1 MDLHVPTLFLVVIT
15 VSATLAGAIAAAA
28 YRRQHD
34 ELQAWALALLL
45 HAIAYV
51 LFSLRGKIGD
61 VASIVV
67 ANSLLAASLAL
78 FTEGILQFQQRHP
91 PRWLIWL
98 PVAAVA
104 VTLPFYLHDLRVRII
119 FCATV
124 YAAQSLMILVLLLQK
139 RQETVGRGQ
148 YFLVLGLSLFFAV
161 FVFRGIGTA
170 TGLVDMPLF
179 TASNLI
185 QSVTYLN
192 TLVCLPLMTLG
203 LVVMARERTED
214 ALHESNVF
222 VQAIVDS
229 IPSQIVVIDK
239 TGVITAVN
247 ATWRRFAVDNAPNP
261 GTPAVN
267 TGTGANYL
275 EQCRP
280 ATPTPQPVT
289 GPLSPYEGIKAVL
302 DGRLPTFSLEYD
314 CHSPTEQRWYM
325 MTVTPFGDRRKGAVI
340 VHNDITARKK
350 SENAQRETLNFL
362 QKVSAGVPGVIY
374 EFRLRP
380 DGSSHFPYISPRVE
394 IFGLTP
400 ELLAKD
406 SSPIFANAPPED
418 AQLVMHSIAQSAATL
433 SHWRAQ
439 FRMRQPAGGY
449 RWYEGQATPEKQPD
463 GSILWFGYFSD
474 IQLQKEAEERIRQM
488 ALQDVL
494 TGLPN
499 RALFDDRVQAAL
511 TAAQRDRTHLGLM
524 FIDLDQFKP
533 VNDCFGHRVGDMLL
547 KEVANRLRAA
557 VRESDTPARIGG
569 DEFVVLLRNILHADD
584 ALKVAEKIRVALCAP
599 FTVEGHALSIS
610 ASIGI
615 ALYPEH
621 GVEAVELARHA
632 DEAMYRSKEGGSNQV
647 SLYAPST

>member
-1 MDLHVPTLFLVVIT
+1 MDLHVPTLFLVIIT

-34 ELQAWALALLL
+34 ELRAWALALVL

-61 VASIVV
+61 VASIVA

-78 FTEGILQFQQRHP
+78 FAEGLFKFQHRRP

-119 FCATV
+119 FCASI
-124 YAAQSLMILVLLLQK
+124 YAAQSLLILVVLLQK
-139 RQETVGRGQ
+139 RRETVGRGQ
-148 YFLVLGLSLFFAV
+148 YFLALGLVLFLTV
-161 FVFRGIGTA
+161 FVFRSIGTA
-170 TGLVDMPLF
+170 TGMAEMLVF
-179 TASNLI
+179 TASNFI

-192 TLVCLPLMTLG
+192 TLVCIPLMTLG
-203 LVVMARERTED
+203 LVVMARERIED
-214 ALHESNVF
+214 ALHESNGF
-222 VQAIVDS
+222 VQSIVDS
-229 IPSQIVVIDK
+229 IPAQIVVIDK
-239 TGVITAVN
+239 TGAITAVN
-247 ATWRRFAVDNAPNP
+247 ETWRRFSVDNAPLP

-267 TGTGANYL
+267 TGLGANYL

-280 ATPTPQPVT
+280 TTPSPATSAL
-289 GPLSPYEGIKAVL
+289 GPYDGIKAVL

-325 MTVTPFGDRRKGAVI
+325 MTVTPFGDRRRGAVI

-400 ELLAKD
+400 ESLAKD
-406 SSPIFANAPPED
+406 SSPIFANAPAED
-418 AQLVMHSIAQSAATL
+418 AQMVMRSIADSAATL

-439 FRMRQPAGGY
+439 FRMRQPTGDY

-474 IQLQKEAEERIRQM
+474 IQLQKEAEERIRLM

-499 RALFDDRVQAAL
+499 RALFDDRVHAAL
-511 TAAQRDRTHLGLM
+511 AAAQRDQTQLGLM

-533 VNDCFGHRVGDMLL
+533 VNDRFGHRVGDLLL
-547 KEVANRLRAA
+547 KEVANRIRAA

-569 DEFVVLLRNILHADD
+569 DEFVVLLRNIVQADD
-584 ALKVAEKIRVALCAP
+584 TLMVAEKIRLALQAP
-599 FTVEGHALSIS
+599 FMVEGHVLCIS

-621 GVEAVELARHA
+621 GSEAVELARHA
-632 DEAMYRSKEGGSNQV
+632 DEAMYHAKLSGSNQV
-647 SLYAPST
+647 SLYAPGA

>member
-1 MDLHVPTLFLVVIT
+1 MDLHVPTLFLVIIT
-15 VSATLAGAIAAAA
+15 ICATLAGAIAAAA

-34 ELQAWALALLL
+34 ELRAWALALVL
-45 HAIAYV
+45 HATAYV

-61 VASIVV
+61 VASIVA
-67 ANSLLAASLAL
+67 ANTLLAAALAL
-78 FTEGILQFQQRHP
+78 FAEGIFTFQQRRP
-91 PRWLIWL
+91 PRLLIWL
-98 PVAAVA
+98 PVVAVA
-104 VTLPFYLHDLRVRII
+104 LTLPFYLHDLRVRVI
-119 FCATV
+119 FCATI
-124 YAAQSLMILVLLLQK
+124 YAAQSLMILVVLLQK
-139 RQETVGRGQ
+139 RPETVGRGQ
-148 YFLVLGLSLFFAV
+148 YFLMIGLSLLLAV

-170 TGLVDMPLF
+170 TGLADMPFF
-179 TASNLI
+179 TASNFI

-192 TLVCLPLMTLG
+192 TIVCIPLMTLG

-247 ATWRRFAVDNAPNP
+247 ETWRRFAVDNAPTP
-261 GTPAVN
+261 DSPAVN
-267 TGTGANYL
+267 TGIGTNYL

-280 ATPTPQPVT
+280 APPMQATEPSGT
-289 GPLSPYEGIKAVL
+289 YDGIKAVL
-302 DGRLPTFSLEYD
+302 DGRLPTYSLEYD
-314 CHSPTEQRWYM
+314 CHSPTEQRWFM

-350 SENAQRETLNFL
+350 SENAQRETLSFL
-362 QKVSAGVPGVIY
+362 QKISAGVPGVIY
-374 EFRLRP
+374 EYRLRP

-400 ELLAKD
+400 ESLAND
-406 SSPIFANAPPED
+406 SRPMFANAPAED
-418 AQLVMHSIAQSAATL
+418 AQLVMRSIADSAATL

-439 FRMRQPAGGY
+439 FRLRQPTGSY

-474 IQLQKEAEERIRQM
+474 IQLQKEAEERIHLM

-511 TAAQRDRTHLGLM
+511 AAAQRDQTHLGLM

-533 VNDCFGHRVGDMLL
+533 VNDRFGHRVGDLL
-547 KEVANRLRAA
+547 LIEVANRIRAA

-569 DEFVVLLRNILHADD
+569 DEFVVLLRNILQADD
-584 ALKVAEKIRVALCAP
+584 ALMVAEKIRLALQAP
-599 FTVEGHALSIS
+599 FTVESHALSIS

-621 GVEAVELARHA
+621 GAEAVELARHA
-632 DEAMYRSKEGGSNQV
+632 DEAMYHAKVSGSNRV
-647 SLYAPST
+647 SLYAPGT